1 VFHHLADMLY
11 VEASSVEGTVG
22 RSGAQYFADRLHSAF
37 AGRVCAFDHKARSAH
52 SHDQAVPTTVKGSSS
67 FFDHLVCGGRTA
79 RQKSSTEP
87 FNQMVRSNIVG
98 RNNDYAA
105 APSGVD
111 PVLRKRHCLRGA

>member
-1 VFHHLADMLY
+1 MLY

-37 AGRVCAFDHKARSAH
+37 AGRVCTFDYQARS
-52 SHDQAVPTTVKGSSS
+52 SHTDDQAMPAAVKGGGS
-67 FFDHLVCGGRTA
+67 FFNQLVRGGRTA
-79 RQKSSTEP
+79 RQESSAKP
-87 FNQMVRSNIVG
+87 FDQTILSNIVG